1 MLLHCFTVSLLIL
14 VHSVSFLC
22 CVVQILN
29 VALRGWNR
37 LRVHFN
43 LIESSNDFMIR
54 DIDTIDTLLSTAPN
68 QQYFRLHC
76 SVIQQHEQWLGITEI
91 RNWRFKCQFIMK
103 ASIRYM
109 ICVDVPANVKTKS
122 HRIWTFP
129 IVFRFHWNYMVRHR
143 MAWNENKTFSGEFA
157 FQLKAWY
164 GWRQASVYYENWKLT
179 WMHTMHRSFTTE
191 LE

>member
-1 MLLHCFTVSLLIL
+1 MTSIPLIHCNQLHL
-14 VHSVSFLC
+14 
-22 CVVQILN
+22 
-29 VALRGWNR
+29 
-37 LRVHFN
+37 
-43 LIESSNDFMIR
+43 
-54 DIDTIDTLLSTAPN
+54 

-76 SVIQQHEQWLGITEI
+76 SIIQQHEQWLGITEI

-109 ICVDVPANVKTKS
+109 ICVNVPANVKTKS
-122 HRIWTFP
+122 HRIWNFP

-164 GWRQASVYYENWKLT
+164 GWRLRCTMKIENWPECTLCT
-179 WMHTMHRSFTTE
+179 GASLRSWSSLHSQFI
-191 LE
+191 LMFISR